1 MNWNKVA
8 SIFTVFI
15 SGGLIWFLYPHLQN
29 AAALQSLIIGLGW
42 KGVLLDILI
51 ISIQM
56 LFPIVPFAL
65 LAGINIIL
73 FGPIGGYLLSLFG
86 SVLGSS
92 LGFWLARLLGQ
103 EWAKPK
109 IQKLGKYAELPE
121 SRSFFIVL
129 IGRMIPV
136 LPAAALN
143 FAAGLSPMKFRS
155 FFLATLLGK
164 IPMIAWESLI
174 GHNFWYVF
182 KYPKRFLKALIP
194 GFLLF
199 GSSSLLWYL
208 SERKL
213 KLKSAHTLD
222 QTLHQK
228 AEEF

>member
-1 MNWNKVA
+1 MSWNKVA
-8 SIFTVFI
+8 SVLTVCL
-15 SGGLIWFLYPHLQN
+15 SVGLIWFLYPHLQN
-29 AAALQSLIIGLGW
+29 ATVLQALIVGLGW
-42 KGVLLDILI
+42 KGVILDLFI
-51 ISIQM
+51 ISFQM

-65 LAGINIIL
+65 LAGINVIL
-73 FGPIGGYLLSLFG
+73 FGPIGGYLLSLSG

-92 LGFWLARLLGQ
+92 LGFWLVRFLGQ

-109 IQKLGKYAELPE
+109 IQKLGKYTNLPE

-164 IPMIAWESLI
+164 IPMVAWESLI
-174 GHNFWYVF
+174 GHDFWYVF
-182 KYPKRFLKALIP
+182 KNPKGFFKALVP
-194 GFLLF
+194 GLLLF

-208 SERKL
+208 SERNL
-213 KLKSAHTLD
+213 KLKKRNSSNNPSTRA
-222 QTLHQK
+222 
-228 AEEF
+228 